1 MSDAPLHLE
10 LFRLYRR
17 VSAFLLLW
25 TVLIGIALYWE
36 IRQNDERAIQLAD
49 TEAKT
54 HLQRDLAFRRWAT
67 KLGGLY
73 VPVSAENQPSPFMGM
88 VPERDVQTPSGRLLT
103 LYNPATVLRLLME
116 TQADLYG
123 IKARITGLQYLNPGN
138 APDPWEKKALAV
150 VAGTLKDYSE
160 VTDHEG
166 KPVVRRMQPMIM
178 EPGCLKC
185 HGWTGIP
192 VGGLR
197 GATDVAVPLE
207 PYFEM
212 QRRANREQIASH
224 GGVWL
229 LGVLFIGFTG
239 IRRRSALY
247 ESFAHEEMLRKLNL
261 AVEQSASGIM
271 ITDRAGSIEYA
282 NQRMVEIGGYAAA
295 ELMGQNPRVFKSGE
309 TDPTLY
315 AAMWQALNAGNEWRG
330 EFKNRKKSGE
340 IYWCMET
347 ISPVKDREGDT
358 THFVAVIEDIS
369 DRKYAEDTIRRLAL
383 YDPLTELPNRRL
395 LAERLQQ
402 AQVRSQR
409 DGSSFAL
416 LYLDLDRFKTVND
429 TLGHGVGDHLL
440 KSAALRFQRC
450 LRETDTLARLGGDEF
465 AILAEELR
473 HDTDVAI
480 LVERLLASMGEAFDI
495 AGHRL
500 FVSTSIGISLFPADT
515 DDVDTLLRNA
525 DVAMYDAKANGK
537 NTFRFFDGALD
548 KAASERLALET
559 GMREALDNGELFLE
573 YQPKQDIASGRI
585 FGMEALLRW
594 RHPQLGLIGPDKFI
608 PLAEEIREI
617 ERIGT
622 WVLRTACAQTAQW
635 RRNGLALTVSVNLS
649 PFQFQRGDL
658 DQVVA
663 AVLRDTGLPAEAL
676 ELEITESA
684 LMDDPERSRALMAAI
699 CAHGPAFSIDDFGTG
714 YSSLSHLKLFPVST
728 LKIDRSFVRD
738 IADDE
743 NDRSIAAAI
752 VALARSMN
760 LSVIAEGVETA
771 EQSQLLA
778 ALGCGAIQGYLLS
791 RPLAAE
797 AFEAFLRAGP
807 GVAGGLNAED

>member
-73 VPVSAENQPSPFMGM
+73 VPVSAENQPSPFMAT

-185 HGWTGIP
+185 HAWTGIP

-330 EFKNRKKSGE
+330 ESRTGR
-340 IYWCMET
+340 
-347 ISPVKDREGDT
+347 SPAK
-358 THFVAVIEDIS
+358 
-369 DRKYAEDTIRRLAL
+369 
-383 YDPLTELPNRRL
+383 
-395 LAERLQQ
+395 
-402 AQVRSQR
+402 
-409 DGSSFAL
+409 
-416 LYLDLDRFKTVND
+416 
-429 TLGHGVGDHLL
+429 
-440 KSAALRFQRC
+440 
-450 LRETDTLARLGGDEF
+450 
-465 AILAEELR
+465 
-473 HDTDVAI
+473 
-480 LVERLLASMGEAFDI
+480 
-495 AGHRL
+495 
-500 FVSTSIGISLFPADT
+500 SIGAWKPS
-515 DDVDTLLRNA
+515 
-525 DVAMYDAKANGK
+525 
-537 NTFRFFDGALD
+537 
-548 KAASERLALET
+548 
-559 GMREALDNGELFLE
+559 
-573 YQPKQDIASGRI
+573 
-585 FGMEALLRW
+585 
-594 RHPQLGLIGPDKFI
+594 
-608 PLAEEIREI
+608 
-617 ERIGT
+617 
-622 WVLRTACAQTAQW
+622 
-635 RRNGLALTVSVNLS
+635 RR
-649 PFQFQRGDL
+649 
-658 DQVVA
+658 
-663 AVLRDTGLPAEAL
+663 
-676 ELEITESA
+676 
-684 LMDDPERSRALMAAI
+684 
-699 CAHGPAFSIDDFGTG
+699 
-714 YSSLSHLKLFPVST
+714 
-728 LKIDRSFVRD
+728 
-738 IADDE
+738 
-743 NDRSIAAAI
+743 
-752 VALARSMN
+752 
-760 LSVIAEGVETA
+760 
-771 EQSQLLA
+771 
-778 ALGCGAIQGYLLS
+778 
-791 RPLAAE
+791 
-797 AFEAFLRAGP
+797 
-807 GVAGGLNAED
+807 